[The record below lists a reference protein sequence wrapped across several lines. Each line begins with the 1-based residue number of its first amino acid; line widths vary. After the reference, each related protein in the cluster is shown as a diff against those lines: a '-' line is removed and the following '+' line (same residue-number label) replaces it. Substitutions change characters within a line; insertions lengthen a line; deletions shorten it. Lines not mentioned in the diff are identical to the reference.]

1 VRVADGNDE
10 DEEAG
15 DGRGEA
21 DEVLDGDTEDEK
33 VLDDCVATTGGVILV
48 DVAVEEQRKF

>member
-1 VRVADGNDE
+1 MAE
-10 DEEAG
+10 DS
-15 DGRGEA
+15 GEA

-33 VLDDCVATTGGVILV
+33 VLDDCVATTGGVMLV